1 MPRKQAD
8 LGFPPT
14 PPAAKLGSVEQ
25 RLRRDGIWPVI
36 GTDEAGRGPLFGP
49 VVAAAVVLRDGARLP
64 GLDDSK
70 VLSEA
75 AREALEPQIQ
85 AASLAW
91 AVAEGDVE
99 RIGRD
104 NILQASLWAMR
115 QAIEQVLAQLE
126 RDGQPPPML
135 VLVDGNRAI
144 PGLVVPGQRPV
155 VKGDSLSRAI
165 AAASILAKVA
175 RDRQIVAL
183 DAVYP
188 GYGLA
193 QHKGYPTKAHV
204 AALERLGPTPQHRRG
219 FAPVDAAWAARN
231 RDG

>member
-8 LGFPPT
+8 LGLDL
-14 PPAAKLGSVEQ
+14 PAAAPKLGSVEQ
-25 RLRRDGIWPVI
+25 RLRREGLWPVV

-70 VLSEA
+70 QLSEA
-75 AREALEPQIQ
+75 EREALEPQIQ
-85 AASLAW
+85 AAALAW
-91 AVAEGDVE
+91 AVAEGDVA

-115 QAIEQVLAQLE
+115 QAVELVLVQL
-126 RDGQPPPML
+126 RDAGHPPPRL
-135 VLVDGNRAI
+135 VLVDGNRTI
-144 PGLVVPGQRPV
+144 PGLVAPGQRAI
-155 VKGDSLSRAI
+155 VKGDALSRAI
-165 AAASILAKVA
+165 AAASVLAKVA

-183 DAVYP
+183 DATYP

-193 QHKGYPTKAHV
+193 QHKGYPTRAHLE
-204 AALERLGPTPQHRRG
+204 ALDRLGPTPLHRRG
-219 FAPVDAAWAARN
+219 FAPVEAAWARRGA
-231 RDG
+231 DG